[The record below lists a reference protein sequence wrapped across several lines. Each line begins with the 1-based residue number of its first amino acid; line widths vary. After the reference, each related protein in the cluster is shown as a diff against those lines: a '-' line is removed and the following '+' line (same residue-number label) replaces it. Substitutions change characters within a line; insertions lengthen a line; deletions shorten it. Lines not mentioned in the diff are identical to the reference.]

1 MRRMLEITLR
11 SQDADLE
18 KQVRRAGVTPYTS
31 TFVFAECCVF
41 DKQSQRPGF

>member
-18 KQVRRAGVTPYTS
+18 KQVRPDLQLRTDEGFIMVA
-31 TFVFAECCVF
+31 
-41 DKQSQRPGF
+41 RPDR